1 MQRFDQPPPR
11 VHGPRDSLRRITRW
25 LSLTLIHQAIW
36 PALLLV
42 AGRTMDRPSAS
53 SSLEILGMISGPI
66 AAALLAWAFM
76 RSAGANLPGDPVAS
90 IAAGQARLI
99 ALGLPLMVLLA
110 RLIRGDA
117 DATWKIAVFG
127 AASVAAFHLIHFGVA
142 RSMFPS
148 PVLITMLFGISWAI
162 HQIADALAR
171 DTGGSFVLHAISGF
185 TAGVLVAVASQVLQR
200 WPGGRLTAPA
210 VHWLVIYLILGFSQ

>member
-1 MQRFDQPPPR
+1 MAKPDLDPSGDLA
-11 VHGPRDSLRRITRW
+11 GPTTRGRQDDGSTVRLFVARDSGHDFRSDRRC
-25 LSLTLIHQAIW
+25 A
-36 PALLLV
+36 
-42 AGRTMDRPSAS
+42 AG
-53 SSLEILGMISGPI
+53 LGLHAVIC
-66 AAALLAWAFM
+66 
-76 RSAGANLPGDPVAS
+76 GANLPGDPVAS

-127 AASVAAFHLIHFGVA
+127 AASVAAFHLIRFGVA
-142 RSMFPS
+142 LSMFPS

-210 VHWLVIYLILGFSQ
+210 VHWSVIYLILGFSR